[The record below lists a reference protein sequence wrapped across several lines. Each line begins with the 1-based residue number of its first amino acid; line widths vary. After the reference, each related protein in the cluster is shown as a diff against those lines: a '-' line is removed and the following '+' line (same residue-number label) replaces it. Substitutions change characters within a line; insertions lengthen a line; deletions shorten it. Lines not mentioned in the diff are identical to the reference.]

1 MEPGSRTLCRAT
13 AAWFTAVSFSVAYLV
28 SLLFGASWKAA
39 TTRGVVIAICVWIIG
54 RWLFRPLVDTVLDA
68 LAEIERKRR
77 EAQE

>member
-1 MEPGSRTLCRAT
+1 
-13 AAWFTAVSFSVAYLV
+13 
-28 SLLFGASWKAA
+28 
-39 TTRGVVIAICVWIIG
+39 VIAICVWIIG